1 MGPLR
6 NACRGERGL
15 SRSFFAEGTS
25 CSPPIHPFEIE
36 FANVGH
42 TARRGGTAERVDRRG
57 VIDTIIQSSTVEL
70 FHTYGAALAP
80 LPRGYRSVADA
91 QKLDLHGVITFS
103 APGFAGS
110 LTLALPSA
118 VLGLM
123 QTEETRS
130 RRDHDWVRELSNQLM
145 GRVKNRLMQFQVT
158 LQVGLPTV
166 TNRDG
171 VERRTSRSESVFIY
185 CFRTIRGQVVVTLA
199 GSIDESV
206 IAYVGGINV
215 ASEGDIII
223 F

>member
-1 MGPLR
+1 MLAGA
-6 NACRGERGL
+6 NEG
-15 SRSFFAEGTS
+15 SRVRFAEGTS
-25 CSPPIHPFEIE
+25 CSLPIHQFDIE
-36 FANVGH
+36 FASVGR
-42 TARRGGTAERVDRRG
+42 TPRRGGKAERVDRRG

-91 QKLDLHGVITFS
+91 QKLDLHGVITFN

-123 QTEETRS
+123 QTEETRT

-199 GSIDESV
+199 GSIDETV